1 MFAFYRYWSKIDQY
15 FFRHCDMTWY
25 VIFYNVWCYNYD
37 NEHFLQMISILLKY
51 FNGTNYPSVSLC
63 FALFWRGE
71 GSHFGPGKHCFLL
84 NWQDIPQVFFLYMV
98 INFSKLP
105 FSLENCIQRSND
117 IQFLDC
123 AILIFIEWHLIR
135 LTFWLKWKTD
145 IYFIGWNAVQ

>member
-63 FALFWRGE
+63 FALFWRG
-71 GSHFGPGKHCFLL
+71 GRVPFRSRKTL
-84 NWQDIPQVFFLYMV
+84 FF
-98 INFSKLP
+98 IKLTRHP
-105 FSLENCIQRSND
+105 SGFFPIHGHKLFKI
-117 IQFLDC
+117 
-123 AILIFIEWHLIR
+123 
-135 LTFWLKWKTD
+135 TV
-145 IYFIGWNAVQ
+145 FIGKLYTTFKWYTIFGLCNSYLYWMAFNKIDILT